1 MKIIKDSIHTKLWE
15 QFMQKGDLSA
25 LSKVYFHYYD
35 FLFDYGMRLTKDTQ
49 AVEDAIQSEFLS
61 MIRSRENMTPI
72 KNLPG
77 YLISSFRRQLVKN
90 LKIQRKLVLLEDMQE
105 EPFFYYKASEQDNS
119 DQERQEQVCSV
130 VKRCINELTSRQKE
144 IIFLRFEKEISYEEI
159 SEMLNISVESC
170 YKSVYRTIKTIK
182 IQVEKIL
189 NQGENI
195 ILWVMLQVNR
205 ISKTR
210 EKLTGD

>member
-1 MKIIKDSIHTKLWE
+1 MKIVKDSIHTKLWE
-15 QFMQKGDLSA
+15 QFVLTGDLGA

-77 YLISSFRRQLVKN
+77 YIISSFRRQLVKN

-105 EPFFYYKASEQDNS
+105 EPFFYYKTSEQDNS

-130 VKRCINELTSRQKE
+130 VKRCINQLTSRQKE